1 MNKESLLPQ
10 IAAAMLLA
18 VSMQATAQTPNPANP
33 PSYDFAQLIE
43 ALTLRSDEGLES
55 TEHPDGTVSID
66 LQDRYRNVTLARVVD
81 GQPRSMCVSSLEQA
95 NAFFERDL
103 RADALQES
111 AVDADSAN
119 SYGISAMQLQRYL
132 YMIDQAERAERRR
145 LQAAEPAAPNA
156 ATLTIVNLDAAG
168 EGFNDT
174 SPRAS
179 EGGNIATTLGAQR
192 LAVFNR
198 AAQIWGGVLDSSVAT
213 RIEAQF
219 DPLLPCTAG
228 GGVLGSAGPNGIFR
242 DFPGVPFSN
251 TFYPSALANKLR
263 GADLD
268 SADNDISAT
277 FNSSVGVGSCLT
289 GTRFYLGLDNAT
301 PANTINLL
309 VVVLHEIG
317 HGVGSLSFANQDG
330 SFPGNFPDAWSRL
343 MFDRTQNL
351 SWFQMGNSQRQ
362 SSSTNTGNLVWSGA
376 NVRAGSGFLTA
387 GRDAEGRTRLFAPS
401 PFQGGSSVSHFD
413 TALSPN
419 VLMEPSINLG
429 LPLTLDITRQQMRD
443 IGWYRDTTTDG
454 VPDTIINVL
463 PSGGSVAPGSFQT
476 VTWSNTGSF
485 NDAVAVELST
495 DGGLTFPTVLA
506 ANAPNSTVN
515 GSRSVTMPNLTT
527 TQARIRVRAVDF
539 AEPSGVSSAN
549 FSIATPNAAP
559 SITAATGLTRTQGS
573 AASTSQIA
581 TISDPETAATSLSF
595 STPTVPA
602 QISVAG
608 IAVAGGGAV
617 SASLGASCTAVTGAN
632 AILMRVSD
640 GNSSTDS
647 SLSLSVLANTL
658 PNLGYTGV
666 SLNEQAGLTINPSV
680 AASDN
685 GITNPVVSLLSNGTY
700 TGGFSLNSSTGVVQL
715 SNASP
720 VGNHVITIRITD
732 SCGAIRDVNLN
743 VTVLQVNTAPSFTAA
758 ASIIRQQGS
767 PAGSAVQLGTVA
779 DGQSPSG
786 NLTVSIINGGSV
798 TGVTVNNLTNNA
810 GVVSANISADCSAQS
825 GTVRLQISDGSLSST
840 ADVVIGI
847 NANTPP
853 VLGSYL
859 NTLMLPGASVSV
871 NPSAAPTDNGTVDSL
886 FISISPLSFTGGFN
900 VAAPSAQIS
909 VTNANPP
916 GVYQLSM
923 RATDNCSAQSVQVLQ
938 LDVSTD
944 FKDGFESAQ

>member
-1 MNKESLLPQ
+1 M
-10 IAAAMLLA
+10 
-18 VSMQATAQTPNPANP
+18 
-33 PSYDFAQLIE
+33 
-43 ALTLRSDEGLES
+43 
-55 TEHPDGTVSID
+55 
-66 LQDRYRNVTLARVVD
+66 
-81 GQPRSMCVSSLEQA
+81 
-95 NAFFERDL
+95 
-103 RADALQES
+103 
-111 AVDADSAN
+111 
-119 SYGISAMQLQRYL
+119 
-132 YMIDQAERAERRR
+132 
-145 LQAAEPAAPNA
+145 
-156 ATLTIVNLDAAG
+156 
-168 EGFNDT
+168 
-174 SPRAS
+174 
-179 EGGNIATTLGAQR
+179 
-192 LAVFNR
+192 
-198 AAQIWGGVLDSSVAT
+198 
-213 RIEAQF
+213 
-219 DPLLPCTAG
+219 
-228 GGVLGSAGPNGIFR
+228 
-242 DFPGVPFSN
+242 
-251 TFYPSALANKLR
+251 
-263 GADLD
+263 
-268 SADNDISAT
+268 
-277 FNSSVGVGSCLT
+277 
-289 GTRFYLGLDNAT
+289 
-301 PANTINLL
+301 
-309 VVVLHEIG
+309 
-317 HGVGSLSFANQDG
+317 
-330 SFPGNFPDAWSRL
+330 
-343 MFDRTQNL
+343 
-351 SWFQMGNSQRQ
+351 
-362 SSSTNTGNLVWSGA
+362 
-376 NVRAGSGFLTA
+376 
-387 GRDAEGRTRLFAPS
+387 
-401 PFQGGSSVSHFD
+401 
-413 TALSPN
+413 PN
-419 VLMEPSINLG
+419 V
-429 LPLTLDITRQQMRD
+429 
-443 IGWYRDTTTDG
+443 
-454 VPDTIINVL
+454 
-463 PSGGSVAPGSFQT
+463 
-476 VTWSNTGSF
+476 
-485 NDAVAVELST
+485 
-495 DGGLTFPTVLA
+495 
-506 ANAPNSTVN
+506 
-515 GSRSVTMPNLTT
+515 TT
-527 TQARIRVRAVDF
+527 TQARIRVRAFDY
-539 AEPSGVSSAN
+539 ADPSGVSSAN

-559 SITAATGLTRTQGS
+559 SITAATGLIRTQGS

-617 SASLGASCTAVTGAN
+617 SASLGASCTAATGAN

-647 SLSLSVLANTL
+647 SLSLNVLANTL

-680 AASDN
+680 APSDN

-700 TGGFSLNSSTGVVQL
+700 TGGFSLNTSTGQVQL

-720 VGNHVITIRITD
+720 VGNHVITIRIID

-779 DGQSPSG
+779 DGQSPAG

-798 TGVTVNNLTNNA
+798 TGVTVNNLSNSA
-810 GVVSANISADCSAQS
+810 GVISANISANCSAQS

-859 NTLMLPGASVSV
+859 NTLVLPGASVSV